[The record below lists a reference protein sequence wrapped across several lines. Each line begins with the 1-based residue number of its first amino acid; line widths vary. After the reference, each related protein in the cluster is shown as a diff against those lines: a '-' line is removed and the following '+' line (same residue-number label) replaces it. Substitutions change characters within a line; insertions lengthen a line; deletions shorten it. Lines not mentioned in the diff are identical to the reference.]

1 MCLQKD
7 FVHFIADAQ
16 EIRFTKKFVI
26 IITCFQMQVQILEA
40 FVSALCEVIHFCA
53 AGFNQPIFGKQIS
66 ELSYTTSNFKS

>member
-16 EIRFTKKFVI
+16 EIKFTKKSVI
-26 IITCFQMQVQILEA
+26 IIICFQMQVQIPEA
-40 FVSALCEVIHFCA
+40 FVSALWEVIHFWF
-53 AGFNQPIFGKQIS
+53 AGFNQPIFGKWIS